1 MFLELPAITFPDYEE
16 DDEKTFSPQRFD
28 VLLNPIHVIAI
39 EPDTKNSCFV
49 IMTGEVSY
57 KITMSRTKTKNA
69 IEDFVKQ
76 NILSKFY
83 KEIKDQQGE
92 N

>member
-1 MFLELPAITFPDYEE
+1 MFLELPAITFPDYDE
-16 DDEKTFSPQRFD
+16 DEKTFSPQRFE
-28 VLLNPIHVIAI
+28 VLINPINILSI
-39 EPDTKNSCFV
+39 EPDSKNTCYV
-49 IMTGEVSY
+49 IMTGDVSY
-57 KITMSRTKTKNA
+57 KITMSRAKTKNA

-83 KEIKDQQGE
+83 KDLKDKQNE